1 MHLYL
6 AKEKAMESYNKI
18 AEEIQKLIVFAI
30 NKLNDLEKFIKP
42 NFKLCEQDFDH
53 DGYTPFN
60 QEKIKQINLALTLIK
75 NY

>member
-18 AEEIQKLIVFAI
+18 AEEIQKLIVSAI
-30 NKLNDLEKFIKP
+30 NKLNDLEKLIRP
-42 NFKLCEQDFDH
+42 YFKLCEQDFDS

-60 QEKIKQINLALTLIK
+60 LEIIKQINLALALI
-75 NY
+75 NDY